1 MFKNLLVPLDGSPQS
16 NVALPLARTLAR
28 DFGASVTLL
37 RVVPWP
43 AVDENNEATIAAT
56 DMLRRIAQELRG
68 NGLMVQDVVRHGEVA
83 EEILAQ
89 CRTQHADLILMRT
102 HGRAG
107 LERAVLGSV
116 TQQVLKASS
125 VPVMLLRA
133 GGRQISHIRTL
144 LVPVDGSPGGAVAL
158 GSALQL
164 AQSCGAGL
172 KLLQVAVPLST
183 QVYMAYEYDGMAYVD
198 PAWDEETLAAATT
211 YVDGLVKRL
220 QDSGVK
226 VQGETTLKPQVAE
239 TIVDVAEKGSV
250 DLIVMST
257 QALTGPARALLGSV
271 SDAVVR
277 HSHCPVLLLHRQRA
291 TDHQAQSA
299 HPEPAAI
306 MR

>member
-1 MFKNLLVPLDGSPQS
+1 MFKNILVPLDGSPQS

-28 DFGASVTLL
+28 DFGASVTVL

-43 AVDENNEATIAAT
+43 AVEENKEATIAAT
-56 DMLRRIAQELRG
+56 DTLRRIAQELRG
-68 NGLMVQDVVRHGEVA
+68 NGLTVRDVVRHGEPA

-89 CRTQHADLILMRT
+89 CRAQHADLILMRT

-116 TQQVLKASS
+116 AQQVLKASA

-158 GSALQL
+158 GTALRL
-164 AQSCGAGL
+164 ARSCGAGL
-172 KLLQVAVPLST
+172 KLLQVAVPIST
-183 QVYMAYEYDGMAYVD
+183 QVYMAYEYGGMAYVD

-211 YVDGLVKRL
+211 YVNGLVKRL
-220 QDSGVK
+220 QDSGVQ
-226 VQGETTLKPQVAE
+226 VQGEATMMPHVAE
-239 TIVDVAEKGSV
+239 TIVDMAEKSSA

-277 HSHCPVLLLHRQRA
+277 QAHCPVLLLHRAQAR
-291 TDHQAQSA
+291 DLQAQPA
-299 HPEPAAI
+299 QPEPATV